1 MDEGLFKGL
10 EFALVFGVIFAVC
23 VHQLLDI
30 RKAQRQ
36 LAEKERKL
44 GDMQQSG

>member
-10 EFALVFGVIFAVC
+10 EFALIFGVIFAFC

-30 RKAQRQ
+30 RKAQRD
-36 LAEKERKL
+36 LADKQAQR
-44 GDMQQSG
+44 GDMQES